1 MHVFFSTRGVP
12 AHAIQQGAR
21 RRTCVCVSLI
31 YQSQS
36 ARGRLVA
43 RYVRGRRAFVYARV
57 AASAY
62 V

>member
-1 MHVFFSTRGVP
+1 VP